1 MRTSQALQAE
11 ADAEEALATL
21 PLSLAPAG
29 HLWLGR
35 ARLAQGNWQEAA
47 QPSRRRC
54 ALLVPPGCARASLRV
69 VKMSWEGCLTELHCG
84 GFPACSRGP

>member
-1 MRTSQALQAE
+1 MRTPQALQAE

-47 QPSRRRC
+47 SAFKAALRAIGAARLRACTSQSRED
-54 ALLVPPGCARASLRV
+54 V
-69 VKMSWEGCLTELHCG
+69 VGRM
-84 GFPACSRGP
+84 PD